1 MRPHSTRSHNSLVA
15 AAALAASIFAC
26 QPDADPA
33 GLVGPI
39 AASRGSVAFQEELA
53 SPGWQATA
61 ATLVARAPTPPYAGA
76 RLYAFLGV
84 AQYLAVQQAEDGRG
98 GDGEAG
104 GGGRWRR
111 DAGRGAVAGAS
122 AGVLSALVSPSA
134 PALPRIA

>member
-98 GDGEAG
+98 GGGGAGPG
-104 GGGRWRR
+104 GGGPG
-111 DAGRGAVAGAS
+111 DAPPR
-122 AGVLSALVSPSA
+122 A
-134 PALPRIA
+134 PAGPAARVPGYLFFPFRPARRGP